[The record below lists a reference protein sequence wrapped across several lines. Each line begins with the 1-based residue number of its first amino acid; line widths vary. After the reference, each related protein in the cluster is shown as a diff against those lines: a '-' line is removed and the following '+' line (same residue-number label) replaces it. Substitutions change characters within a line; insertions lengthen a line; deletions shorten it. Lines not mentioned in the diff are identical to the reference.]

1 VSEHHDGA
9 VARAQREGLQ
19 IMSVAGS
26 GAEPDPPKLAE
37 VIAAVQPEVI
47 HALYYKHEQLV
58 HLARELAHD
67 ALIVYE
73 CRDPLTLLPRAPG
86 RPSEKLLLERRA
98 LQESD
103 CQLFV
108 SGCER
113 GYFERLHGLELTT
126 TSMLVPHG
134 FALRTAAPP
143 QPKLSRGDGETHLA
157 LIGTASSTPGHS
169 RYYVSIIEH
178 LTELGFVVHSH
189 FFELA
194 RRANNVY
201 RKLAKRNRRYLYHPT
216 ISPRE
221 QRNLSRQISRYDLMG
236 VFHDLAATEHSES
249 DLLTVS
255 MPMKAASGWFHGGIP
270 VVCFPHYGGVV
281 EQIEAHGIGFV
292 AEDWDALGRLVGD
305 RQAISAA
312 TGRTLAVRALFSNE
326 WNARRIETFVGAQIA
341 RAMHPAGP

>member
-1 VSEHHDGA
+1 VSERHEGA
-9 VARAQREGLQ
+9 VACAQREGLQ
-19 IMSVAGS
+19 IRSVADS
-26 GAEPDPPKLAE
+26 DADPDPARLAE
-37 VIAAVQPEVI
+37 VIAAVQPDAI

-58 HLARELAHD
+58 LLARELARG

-73 CRDPLTLLPRAPG
+73 CRDPLTLLDRAPG
-86 RPSEKLLLERRA
+86 GPSEKLVLERRA

-108 SGCER
+108 SGR
-113 GYFERLHGLELTT
+113 VRAYFERLHGVELAA

-134 FALRTAAPP
+134 FALRTGAPP
-143 QPKLSRGDGETHLA
+143 QHKLSTNDGETHLG
-157 LIGTASSTPGHS
+157 LIGTASSRPGHS
-169 RYYVSIIEH
+169 RYYVEIIDG

-201 RKLAKRNRRYLYHPT
+201 RDLAKRNRRYLYHPT
-216 ISPRE
+216 ISPRGH
-221 QRNLSRQISRYDLMG
+221 RKLSRQISRYDVMG
-236 VFHDLAATEHSES
+236 VFHDLAATDHSER

-292 AEDWDALGRLVGD
+292 PEDWDALGRLVGD

-312 TGRTLAVRALFSNE
+312 TGRTLAVRARFSNE
-326 WNARRIETFVGAQIA
+326 WNARRIETLVAAQIA
-341 RAMHPAGP
+341 RAALSAEP